1 MRYFAYG
8 NLLDVDYMRA
18 ICPSA
23 QPAGVMRLDG
33 YELGFAK
40 CANPAKGGCTLIATP
55 GASMWGVNYE
65 LSDEDMSKLDAASGT
80 ATGDWARG
88 PITVYDR
95 DGAPVQTTT
104 YMIPNSSGPHSP
116 PDSYVAPIFKGAAA
130 LELPAAYVAR
140 LRAIIDA
147 ARSQTSVGA

>member
-1 MRYFAYG
+1 MHYFAYG
-8 NLLDVDYMRA
+8 NLLDADYMRA

-23 QPAGVMRLDG
+23 RIDGVMRLDG

-40 CANPAKGGCTLIATP
+40 CANPAKGGCTLVATP

-65 LSDEDMSKLDAASGT
+65 LSDEDMAKLDEASGT
-80 ATGDWARG
+80 RTGDWKRG

-95 DGAPVQTTT
+95 SGAPVQTTT
-104 YMIPNSSGPHSP
+104 YRIPQPSGPHAP

-130 LELPAAYVAR
+130 LELPSAYVER
-140 LRAIIDA
+140 LRALIDS
-147 ARSQTSVGA
+147 ARSGASV